1 MTDID
6 SLVDNIL
13 AKNAAKNPDLVI
25 SILKLHGLDADW
37 VWNQKY
43 EIVQKHEYFY
53 QAQDAAIKTRNC
65 LLNKCPE
72 LHIKKISSSA
82 DHGFFFG
89 KNKSTVIFE
98 VC

>member
-43 EIVQKHEYFY
+43 EIVQKHEYF
-53 QAQDAAIKTRNC
+53 
-65 LLNKCPE
+65 
-72 LHIKKISSSA
+72 
-82 DHGFFFG
+82 
-89 KNKSTVIFE
+89 
-98 VC
+98 